1 VITAATLLGWLLAL
15 TCMGAVVV
23 LRRELLRRQAIVA
36 RAGHELRGPLTA
48 IRMVLHAA
56 GRDREARAGGT
67 GAGAAGGGAAGT
79 GAPGAGGAAG
89 GAEAWAR
96 WLAAIELEVDRARL
110 ALADLDGE
118 PAPPRR
124 NGVMRAAVPA
134 PVELVDVGTL
144 LRCQGAGWAAAAL
157 SVGRSVT
164 IDAPRDGLI
173 VRGDAA
179 RLAQAVGNLL
189 ANAMEHGDGAVVL
202 AAAPAGRRVRI
213 EVSDAGGGLG
223 LPVERLLARSR
234 AGRERRGH
242 GLAVAAEAAERH
254 GGRLITAPSMAGA
267 RLVLELPAA
276 VLAEDAVPEAS

>member
-1 VITAATLLGWLLAL
+1 MITAATVLGWMLAL
-15 TCMGAVVV
+15 TGAGGVLV
-23 LRRELLRRQAIVA
+23 LRRELVRREAIVA

-56 GRDREARAGGT
+56 GRDREAGAGGV
-67 GAGAAGGGAAGT
+67 GAGAA
-79 GAPGAGGAAG
+79 
-89 GAEAWAR
+89 AWAR
-96 WLAAIELEVDRARL
+96 WLAAIELEVDRAGL
-110 ALADLDGE
+110 ALSDLDGE
-118 PAPPRR
+118 PAPHGRR
-124 NGVMRAAVPA
+124 RVVRAVPE
-134 PVELVDVGTL
+134 PLELVDVGAL

-164 IDAPRDGLI
+164 IEAPRDVLL

-189 ANAMEHGDGAVVL
+189 ANAMEHGDGAIVL

-213 EVSDAGGGLG
+213 EVTDAGGGLG
-223 LPVERLLARSR
+223 LPVERLLAQSR
-234 AGRERRGH
+234 AGRGRRGH

>member
-1 VITAATLLGWLLAL
+1 MITAATVVGWMLAL
-15 TCMGAVVV
+15 AGACAGVL
-23 LRRELLRRQAIVA
+23 LRRELLRREAIVA

-56 GRDREARAGGT
+56 GRDRDADA
-67 GAGAAGGGAAGT
+67 AAAG
-79 GAPGAGGAAG
+79 
-89 GAEAWAR
+89 AWAR

-110 ALADLDGE
+110 ALADLDGD
-118 PAPPRR
+118 PAPPARGR
-124 NGVMRAAVPA
+124 WVRAPREPA
-134 PVELVDVGTL
+134 ELVDVAAL

-157 SVGRSVT
+157 SVGRTVT
-164 IDAPRDGLI
+164 IDARGDGLI

-189 ANAMEHGDGAVVL
+189 ANAMEHGDGEIAL
-202 AAAPAGRRVRI
+202 SAAPAGGRVRI
-213 EVSDAGGGLG
+213 EVGDAGSGLA

-242 GLAVAAEAAERH
+242 GLAVAAEAAECH
-254 GGRLITAPSMAGA
+254 GGRLITAPSAAGA

-276 VLAEDAVPEAS
+276 VPAEDAVPEAS